1 MKVVLYVLA
10 LFVFITYAQES
21 SAESVSEPALLSD
34 DEELILDDDE
44 DIQKASKQDDAA
56 VSKQNQ
62 SEPARTAS
70 PLETEK
76 KTDDGELKLDGGE
89 ENILDA
95 VKPVVTKSG
104 SGVKDSTISADSAT
118 QSASVDS
125 SVAGQAET
133 VNLNV
138 EQSKTESVFVK
149 KNADPQNIGATGSI
163 NFARNLKDYR
173 SPKVAMLMSLLVPGT
188 GQVYAA
194 HHSWKAAIYG
204 AVEVGMIATGVA
216 INLKGKKGLKDA
228 HKFADQH
235 YSFQKYLDYQNAL
248 INNVDSTRYKEEIFP
263 FRSDSLFYEN
273 AVLRNEDYYSDLKEG
288 VSPYV
293 NGWDDAKPGFDENL
307 IPVDPEYNSLQ
318 DTSYLVFKGTDSL
331 HVAYGFSDNQKKY
344 QSKVSKADDYFKK
357 SSLVL
362 TLMLVNHIVSAIDA
376 GFSAKAHN
384 DRLLNKQTVWQH
396 IGLEQICVSDGGR
409 MAPGYALKVRF

>member
-21 SAESVSEPALLSD
+21 SVESVSEPTLLSD
-34 DEELILDDDE
+34 DEELILDDDD
-44 DIQKASKQDDAA
+44 DIQKAGKQDNAE
-56 VSKQNQ
+56 VSKPNQ
-62 SEPARTAS
+62 SEPARTAL

-76 KTDDGELKLDGGE
+76 KTDDDELKLDGGE

-95 VKPVVTKSG
+95 VKPAVAESDP
-104 SGVKDSTISADSAT
+104 GVKSADSAA
-118 QSASVDS
+118 QSVSVDS
-125 SVAGQAET
+125 SAAGQAET

-149 KNADPQNIGATGSI
+149 KNADPQTIGATGSI

-216 INLKGKKGLKDA
+216 INFRGKEGLKDA

-235 YSFQKYLDYQNAL
+235 YSLQKYLSYQNAL
-248 INNVDSTRYKEEIFP
+248 KNNVDTTRYREDIFP

-273 AVLRNEDYYSDLKEG
+273 AVLRNEDYYSDLKES

-307 IPVDPEYNSLQ
+307 IPLDPEYNSLR
-318 DTSYLVFKGTDSL
+318 DTSYLVFKGSDSL
-331 HVAYGFSDNQKKY
+331 RVAYGFSDNQKKY

-396 IGLEQICVSDGGR
+396 IGLEQICLSDGGR